1 MNFNV
6 RLIKVE
12 DHFLIEGRGLLVA
25 PLIDLPEACRNFK
38 PFSTEIMVKRPN
50 QSHEIFTVK
59 FQFVHISLIGGGC
72 KWEIAVMMPDA
83 TKDTVPIGSTLFINE
98 EDNKKLKG
106 ELPNE

>member
-6 RLIKVE
+6 RLLKVE
-12 DHFLIEGRGLLVA
+12 DHFLIEGRGFLVV

-38 PFSTEIMVKRPN
+38 PFSTETMIKRPN
-50 QSHEIFTVK
+50 QSHEIFTVS
-59 FQFVHISLIGGGC
+59 FQIEHFSLIGGGS
-72 KWEIAVMMPDA
+72 KWGLAVMIPNA